1 MGDVAAK
8 KVCNNGPRSKITRK
22 IISNCLKLLNKKNA
36 FSNRLVKKDC
46 PKPWSGSAQS
56 AIIDPGCIVLHY
68 ITNPGAAEAH
78 KISPHNI
85 FPLSPVEEFPEIR
98 AIILFGNR
106 I

>member
-8 KVCNNGPRSKITRK
+8 KVCNNGPRSKITGE
-22 IISNCLKLLNKKNA
+22 NHLKLFETIGEKNA

-98 AIILFGNR
+98 AIILFGDR